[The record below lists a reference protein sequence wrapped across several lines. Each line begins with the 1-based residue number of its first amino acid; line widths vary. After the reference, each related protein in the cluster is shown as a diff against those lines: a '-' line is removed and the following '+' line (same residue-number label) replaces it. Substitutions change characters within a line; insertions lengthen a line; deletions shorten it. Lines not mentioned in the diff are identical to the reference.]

1 MRFMAYQHHKRT
13 DSQTEIVTRNQLLCI
28 YTSNVNF
35 QNQLRPSLSFTTRL
49 FDQTDKYIGTF
60 FTPS

>member
-28 YTSNVNF
+28 YTSNVI
-35 QNQLRPSLSFTTRL
+35 SFTTRL
-49 FDQTDKYIGTF
+49 FDQTDNYIGTF

>member
-28 YTSNVNF
+28 YTSNVT
-35 QNQLRPSLSFTTRL
+35 RSLSFTTRL

>member
-28 YTSNVNF
+28 YTSNVI
-35 QNQLRPSLSFTTRL
+35 
-49 FDQTDKYIGTF
+49 FDQTDRYIGTF
-60 FTPS
+60 LPPHKA

>member
-1 MRFMAYQHHKRT
+1 MRFIAYQHHKRT

-28 YTSNVNF
+28 YTSNV
-35 QNQLRPSLSFTTRL
+35 TRL